1 MIAHSPAVC
10 QCSSRTPPAVSLIF
24 TPAMDF
30 ETGSSRTVTS
40 RDHPPSYV
48 RLFAKENGYL
58 NVGTKLLES
67 VLGGHA
73 ESWFCPS
80 RVAFV
85 GPGSVALRPV
95 RGRLS
100 CARAPLTAT
109 LPAATAR
116 AAEPIPRN
124 PRRDNCSVLP
134 SLSMVRNPPYVQSA
148 PSTPSPD

>member
-1 MIAHSPAVC
+1 M
-10 QCSSRTPPAVSLIF
+10 F
-24 TPAMDF
+24 TPARDF
-30 ETGSSRTVTS
+30 ETASSRTVTS

-73 ESWFCPS
+73 ESWFCPP
-80 RVAFV
+80 RVAFG

-95 RGRLS
+95 RCWLP
-100 CARAPLTAT
+100 CAIAALAAT

-116 AAEPIPRN
+116 AAEPIPR
-124 PRRDNCSVLP
+124 
-134 SLSMVRNPPYVQSA
+134 
-148 PSTPSPD
+148 